1 MYPVLRTVIYDVPCI
16 LMDIKLNFATQA
28 NKGHK
33 GNSAQ
38 IVMSDC
44 SAVFLALK
52 NEIPNLCGICVID
65 VVEGT
70 AMDALSSMQSFLRGR
85 PKTFPSLAYAVEWSV
100 RSGQVKNVDSARVS
114 MPGQLKSTDTGR
126 CAIHHVKAEST
137 SDPSQTQPVEVSQ
150 SHKTISEDDERE
162 VAGSSPNEQS
172 QEFKVQNIQKDIG
185 LLYDVFCMFPP
196 SPSISYCRSH
206 QPQIKIQT
214 AP

>member
-1 MYPVLRTVIYDVPCI
+1 
-16 LMDIKLNFATQA
+16 
-28 NKGHK
+28 
-33 GNSAQ
+33 
-38 IVMSDC
+38 MSDC

-85 PKTFPSLAYAVEWSV
+85 PKAFPSLAYAVEWSV

-137 SDPSQTQPVEVSQ
+137 SDPTQTQPVEVSQ

-172 QEFKVQNIQKDIG
+172 QEFKVQNIQKRYWSS
-185 LLYDVFCMFPP
+185 L
-196 SPSISYCRSH
+196 
-206 QPQIKIQT
+206 
-214 AP
+214 